1 MKNANPLKKALEEK
15 ELKYFVQNKNN
26 YLQKD
31 RNLNCHYTEKLTIRE
46 MRQKLS
52 KKKDLFIPLIIFT

>member
-31 RNLNCHYTEKLTIRE
+31 RNLN
-46 MRQKLS
+46 
-52 KKKDLFIPLIIFT
+52 